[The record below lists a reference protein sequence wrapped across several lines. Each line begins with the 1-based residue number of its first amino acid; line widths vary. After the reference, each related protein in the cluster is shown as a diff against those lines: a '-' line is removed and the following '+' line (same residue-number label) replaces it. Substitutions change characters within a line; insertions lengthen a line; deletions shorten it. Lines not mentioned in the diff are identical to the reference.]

1 MGRLGKIVASSVVG
15 GSAFATTF
23 YGLLIGQGMLARRV
37 IGTSEARPPLPDTVF
52 GADLP
57 GKPLHCLV
65 LGDSA
70 AVGYGMTALE
80 ATPPGLIGLGLAHL
94 LERPVIV
101 TSVAVVG
108 AQTSELDEQVARGL
122 EADPAVAVIVIG
134 ANDVV
139 NRVRTGTSARQLQAV
154 VARLIAADCEV
165 VVGTCPDL
173 GTVRPLRQPLRAVA
187 RIYSRRLAAAQA
199 VATLRGGGRA
209 VSLGGLL
216 GPVFA
221 SQSEVM
227 FGEDH
232 FHPSEAGY
240 GQMTSVLIPS
250 IAAALRDRAIEA
262 TYGTFAGVPSPR
274 QMLPID
280 EAATQAAQHAGTE
293 LVQTGRWATLRRR
306 RRSYDS

>member
-1 MGRLGKIVASSVVG
+1 MVAIRKLTTSALVG
-15 GSAFATTF
+15 SGAFVTTF
-23 YGLLIGQGMLARRV
+23 YGLLLGQGLLARHV
-37 IGTSEARPPLPDTVF
+37 IGTSDARPPLPDSEF

-57 GKPLHCLV
+57 GEPIACLIV
-65 LGDSA
+65 GDSA
-70 AVGYGMTALE
+70 AVGYGMTTLN
-80 ATPPGLIGLGLAHL
+80 ATPPGLVGLGLTHL
-94 LERPVIV
+94 LDCPVTV

-108 AQTSELDEQVARGL
+108 ARTSDLDEQVTRGL
-122 EADPAVAVIVIG
+122 LAMPQVALIVVG

-139 NRVRTGTSARQLQAV
+139 NRVRIGQSARQLEAV
-154 VARLIAADCEV
+154 VRRLVDANCEV

-173 GTVRPLRQPLRAVA
+173 GTVRPLRQPLRSVA
-187 RIYSRRLAAAQA
+187 RAYSRRLAAAQA
-199 VATLRGGGRA
+199 VATLHGGGRT

-240 GQMTSVLIPS
+240 GHLVSVVLPS
-250 IAAALRDRAIEA
+250 IAAALHERAIDSAYEPP
-262 TYGTFAGVPSPR
+262 VHPQSPR

-306 RRSYDS
+306 RGA